1 MGGNAGFVLVMYLIL
16 LAVGGLA
23 GLGLVVFGAVENSLP
38 LATAAAGVTCLGG
51 AGTLALRL
59 FGFSPG
65 LSLPVALLFAALSA
79 ALFYFLARSAQ
90 VSTVRRQAL
99 SDLIGGLASV
109 IAPIEPDHAGAIATN
124 GAQASLTL
132 PAVSR
137 DGVPLPVGTRVI
149 VTALSTNISGATA
162 EVTPLPEPGAAP
174 GEQPAAGK

>member
-1 MGGNAGFVLVMYLIL
+1 MGGNAGFVLVIYLIL

-23 GLGLVVFGAVENSLP
+23 GLGLVMFGTVEHSLL

-65 LSLPVALLFAALSA
+65 LSVPVALLFAALSA

-90 VSTVRRQAL
+90 LSTARRQAL

-109 IAPIEPDHAGAIATN
+109 TAPIKPDHAGAIATN
-124 GAQASLTL
+124 GAQLPLML

-149 VTALSTNISGATA
+149 VTALSTNAGGATA
-162 EVTPLPEPGAAP
+162 EVTSLPEFSASP